1 MRRHLPNTL
10 PHTDCTRR
18 ATAGRRNRY
27 IFAAAFVLGPN
38 TIEIINMIPIRWFTI
53 GFSVC
58 WQRKIVFYGA
68 AAPVAPCPGFNYR
81 TTEHIKTYRKSA
93 DKPFRGWIPTR
104 INNTDAA
111 DIRLNSSWNLC
122 EVASLSIVCLCIR
135 FHIRKLSPTISP
147 NRLYPYSD

>member
-1 MRRHLPNTL
+1 MRRHSPNTL
-10 PHTDCTRR
+10 HHTDCTRR
-18 ATAGRRNRY
+18 AAAGRRNRY
-27 IFAAAFVLGPN
+27 IFAAAFVLDPN

-93 DKPFRGWIPTR
+93 DEPFRGWIPTR

>member
-1 MRRHLPNTL
+1 MRRHSPNTL
-10 PHTDCTRR
+10 HHTECTRR
-18 ATAGRRNRY
+18 APAGRRIRY
-27 IFAAAFVLGPN
+27 IFAAAFVLDPN

-93 DKPFRGWIPTR
+93 DEPFRGWIPTR